1 MKTKYLGAKVLD
13 VLSGE
18 LFTGFVLVEGSRVVR
33 VSRSSEEARSW
44 DAEAW
49 DLSGRYLIPGL
60 IDAHV
65 HLGLMIPDPYH
76 ESAFEREAE
85 RTLRAYREAKDV
97 LSVGFTTLRVV
108 GEASFIDLALRDA
121 IEKSR
126 VMGPR
131 IIGCG
136 HCIKCTGGHGSNG
149 KIEPLYVSEGIEA
162 DGADEVRKAVRVQIK
177 AGVDQIKLLITGGI
191 AGIRENPGE
200 SQMTY
205 EEVAAACDAAHRK
218 GLKVSVHAG
227 DAQAIK
233 MAIRAGVDSIEHG
246 YHLDDEGVALMV
258 EKGVWFVPTIS
269 VTQDTDFMKK
279 QNWPPHMIERARET
293 GEDHLRAFR
302 AALKAG
308 VKMANGADKNPLRES
323 SPKEIECAVQAGM
336 TPLQALRSSTILAA
350 ELCDLERVTGSIE
363 EGKEADLLV
372 LTANPLSD
380 ISNIRKIEAVIRSG
394 VRVGHDGVC

>member
-1 MKTKYLGAKVLD
+1 MGAEVLD
-13 VLSGE
+13 VVSGE
-18 LFTGFVLVEGSRVVR
+18 LFTGYVLIDGKRIAK
-33 VSRSSEEARSW
+33 VSRSKEEAMSW

-65 HLGLMIPDPYH
+65 HLGLMIPDPRN

-108 GEASFIDLALRDA
+108 GEASFIDISLRDA
-121 IEKSR
+121 IAKST

-131 IIGCG
+131 LVACG

-149 KIEPLYVSEGIEA
+149 KIQPLYVTEGAEA
-162 DGADEVRKAVRVQIK
+162 DGADEVRKAVRAQIK
-177 AGVDQIKLLITGGI
+177 AGADQIKLLITGGI

-205 EEVAAACDAAHRK
+205 EEMAAACDAAHRK

-227 DAQAIK
+227 DAEAIK
-233 MAIRAGVDSIEHG
+233 LAIKAGVDSIEHG
-246 YHLDDEGVALMV
+246 YQLDDEGMEMMV
-258 EKGVWFVPTIS
+258 ERGVWFVPTIS
-269 VTQDTDFMKK
+269 VTQDTEYMKK
-279 QNWPPHMIERARET
+279 YNWPPHMIERAKET
-293 GEDHLRAFR
+293 GEYHLRAFR

-308 VKMANGADKNPLRES
+308 VKMANGADKNPLRET
-323 SPKEIECAVQAGM
+323 SPREIECAVEAGM
-336 TPLQALRSSTILAA
+336 TPIQALRSSTILAA
-350 ELCDLERVTGSIE
+350 ELCDVDHITGSIE
-363 EGKEADLLV
+363 EGKEADLVV
-372 LTANPLSD
+372 LTANPLEN
-380 ISNIRKIEAVIRSG
+380 ISNIRKVEAVIRAG
-394 VRVGHDGVC
+394 TRVGHDGVC